1 MTNSF
6 SWIVR
11 GAVAAGVVAYAAM
24 GDPLLDAL
32 VAVQSLEQSSEI
44 KTEVGVV
51 DPSDLESTP
60 SGKSRLVQQPRLVQ
74 QQTAGRF
81 GREFQ
86 DESSLVHQRNQ
97 RATLRAFRESVG
109 DKWMSTVQVLDKNR
123 QVALGAVV
131 SQDGWIVT
139 KSSEISK
146 QSIEV
151 KLYDGTKAEASVK
164 YRRNDFDL
172 ALLKIERKDL
182 HAIQWNTSATMRVG
196 GWLATTDIR
205 NLPISIGVMSVAS
218 RSVKREQARL
228 GVELSPSDGIGGAL
242 VDRVTLGSG
251 ADRAGL
257 QPGDVITT
265 IDGDSLHSQPEVM
278 SRLKGLMAGQ
288 RVDVGIL
295 RNGKKS
301 LLTAQMMDLA
311 NALLADPTEM
321 EVNGD
326 ISSRS
331 TGFQNIMQHDS
342 VIAPNQCGGPIVD
355 VYGNA
360 VGLNI
365 ARAGRV
371 SSYAIP
377 ASILSPI
384 VSDMIASAVGLT
396 SPFEESVAQSP
407 KNGATQRT
415 LPASVPNSISVE
427 LLKPEV
433 VVPNASRP

>member
-1 MTNSF
+1 MKNSF

-11 GAVAAGVVAYAAM
+11 GALAAGVVAYAAI
-24 GDPLLDAL
+24 GDPLFDAL
-32 VAVQSLEQSSEI
+32 VAVQSLELSADAETESGHEDQS
-44 KTEVGVV
+44 
-51 DPSDLESTP
+51 DPESTA
-60 SGKSRLVQQPRLVQ
+60 SGKSRLVQQQ
-74 QQTAGRF
+74 GGGRF
-81 GREFQ
+81 GREYQ
-86 DESSLVHQRNQ
+86 DESSFSHQRNQ

-109 DKWMSTVQVLDKNR
+109 DKWKSTVQILDKNR
-123 QVALGAVV
+123 QVALGAIVA
-131 SQDGWIVT
+131 QDGWIVT
-139 KSSEISK
+139 KSSEISNRI
-146 QSIEV
+146 IEV
-151 KLYDGTKAEASVK
+151 KLFDGTKAEASVK

-182 HAIQWNTSATMRVG
+182 PAIQWSTSSVMRLG

-205 NLPISIGVMSVAS
+205 NLPIAIGVMSVTN
-218 RSVKREQARL
+218 RSVKREPARL
-228 GVELSPSDGIGGAL
+228 GVELSSSDGVGGAL

-257 QPGDVITT
+257 QAGDVITA
-265 IDGDSLHSQPEVM
+265 IDGDTLHSQPEVM
-278 SRLKGLMAGQ
+278 SRLRGLMAGQ
-288 RVDVGIL
+288 RVDVGIV

-301 LLTAQMMDLA
+301 LLTAQMMDLT
-311 NALLADPTEM
+311 NALLTDPTEM
-321 EVNGD
+321 EVNGE

-355 VYGNA
+355 VFGNA

-377 ASILSPI
+377 ASILSP
-384 VSDMIASAVGLT
+384 VVADMIASAAGLT
-396 SPFEESVAQSP
+396 SPFEESVAQSST
-407 KNGATQRT
+407 KESAQRT
-415 LPASVPNSISVE
+415 SVALPASIPNSISVE

-433 VVPNASRP
+433 AVPSVGKP